1 MLPCGIGPTE
11 ARTGLCNSTCRSRLW
26 PEAGITGPRAQKGPQ
41 DVTEQ
46 DRLWCPCS
54 SASCLQLKKPLPQIR
69 ALQQS
74 RLLLESQGKDTPP
87 QEVQEAPAGISNRT
101 DTGCVSVST
110 NDHKPGHLKQQA
122 FTCSRFQRPEVWKQV
137 CTGLHSLQRLEGE
150 GPSCL
155 FSSWDCLQTW
165 RLGPAGYILSIS
177 VSVFMWPLTRT
188 LSLDLEP
195 TLIPD

>member
-87 QEVQEAPAGISNRT
+87 PQEVQEAPAGISNRT

-137 CTGLHSLQRLEGE
+137 CTGLHSLQRLEGRVLPASSAP
-150 GPSCL
+150 GIVCKPGVLGLQATFFPS
-155 FSSWDCLQTW
+155 
-165 RLGPAGYILSIS
+165 
-177 VSVFMWPLTRT
+177 
-188 LSLDLEP
+188 LSLSSCGL
-195 TLIPD
+195 LQGHCHWI